1 MTEQP
6 QPGQLRGIG
15 LRPDPQGLLF
25 RTYEDEDGSKWG
37 YTLKPTEGQ
46 PMIFMNDA
54 WTTFVPEGV
63 WNQMLDLWA
72 QIGRDMK
79 ANINDVQEYL
89 EYPEV
94 KDLVSKS

>member
-15 LRPDPQGLLF
+15 LRLDPQGILF
-25 RTYEDEDGSKWG
+25 RPFEENGLQWG
-37 YTLKPTEGQ
+37 YTLKPEEGQ
-46 PMIFMNDA
+46 PALFMNDE
-54 WTTFVPEGV
+54 WTEFVPEGV
-63 WNQMLDLWA
+63 WLQMLDLWA

-79 ANINDVQEYL
+79 ANIDDVQDYL

-94 KDLVSKS
+94 KRLVDKS